1 MNARIENR
9 RKRAMNNLEGTI
21 RQLELKIKSQYKIRN
36 KSIASLMLKQK
47 GKMFAYIRNN
57 TQVMEFKVKDGKFYR
72 SSN

>member
-57 TQVMEFKVKDGKFYR
+57 TQVM
-72 SSN
+72 